1 VSTKRRNPADDVKAV
16 IVFAGPNGSGKSSIT
31 RSYLANP
38 ENGFSGA
45 YVNADDIAVGMTRQ
59 IPDARE
65 RNIAAAQEAE
75 RQRLALLKTGKSF
88 VFETVMSTPEK
99 VALLSQAREQ
109 GYSVTLVFVTTCDPD
124 INVSRVADR
133 VAKGGHDV
141 DSSAVHSRYESAM
154 KLLPVA
160 IEQADSVV
168 VLDNS
173 RDGESAQVVAM
184 KHDRGALEI
193 MKGPLTP
200 PWAFERLENDFKAR
214 LESLAELASA
224 LQSEGCERLSR
235 NAVLPGLHSP
245 VRVQIGPTAAIVKS
259 RVPLVAKE
267 PAQQLVPEPAAATT
281 VPADTNTELLAA
293 RKALKLAEQQ
303 IDKLR
308 AELDK
313 MKATGNAQ
321 GPRDIDRK
329 LDRLESL
336 VAEAASVILRVEFG
350 FASAEFK
357 PADDVARVLVPA
369 AKAADRITV
378 RGFTDSPVIDEHNT
392 RIALARALAARQ
404 YLIEQGVDAKK
415 IRAFYNSAGGF
426 VADNNTPEG
435 RAKNRRVDIELVN
448 TKLAKLSQATN
459 QLAKK

>member
-1 VSTKRRNPADDVKAV
+1 MFYEFLLIHHRKHTMRKTVIAGAVVAALTLASCATQGDKTPVSSLRFSYTAEGGKAIGLVRAFDD
-16 IVFAGPNGSGKSSIT
+16 G
-31 RSYLANP
+31 
-38 ENGFSGA
+38 
-45 YVNADDIAVGMTRQ
+45 
-59 IPDARE
+59 E
-65 RNIAAAQEAE
+65 RT
-75 RQRLALLKTGKSF
+75 AL
-88 VFETVMSTPEK
+88 
-99 VALLSQAREQ
+99 Q
-109 GYSVTLVFVTTCDPD
+109 FVTDPPAALQ
-124 INVSRVADR
+124 IF
-133 VAKGGHDV
+133 
-141 DSSAVHSRYESAM
+141 
-154 KLLPVA
+154 
-160 IEQADSVV
+160 
-168 VLDNS
+168 
-173 RDGESAQVVAM
+173 DGEG
-184 KHDRGALEI
+184 K
-193 MKGPLTP
+193 PL
-200 PWAFERLENDFKAR
+200 AYQRIG
-214 LESLAELASA
+214 
-224 LQSEGCERLSR
+224 Q

-357 PADDVARVLVPA
+357 SADDVARVLVPA